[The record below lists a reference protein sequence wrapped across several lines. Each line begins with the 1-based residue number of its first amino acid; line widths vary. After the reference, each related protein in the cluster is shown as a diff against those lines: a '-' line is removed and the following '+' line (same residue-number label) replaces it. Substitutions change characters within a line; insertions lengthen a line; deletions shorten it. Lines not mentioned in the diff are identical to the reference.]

1 MGKLYLIETED
12 RIISD
17 FISLKFQLNTN
28 TNATPTW
35 TDVPATGAGT
45 GQELRF
51 SDSSAQGSTASASWP
66 AVTRPTSSTSGV
78 DYLYV
83 FTADTTSLGVF
94 GSSTSTPVAY
104 SNTSQY
110 HFLRLNWD
118 NTGTFASAPIFTA
131 YPSNAHGA
139 ITQGDN
145 SVLGGSSS
153 DTSSHSYLKGNAFGR
168 VDSAGSPAANPS
180 NAAAA
185 TNGSAGSASPTSG
198 ANWLTNFQSLQG
210 DTEYITA
217 PFTPAAT
224 TADTW
229 SLIIRLFIGA
239 NSAAGVST
247 PVISA
252 KYTYS

>member
-1 MGKLYLIETED
+1 MA
-12 RIISD
+12 D
-17 FISLKFQLNTN
+17 FTTLRFQLNTG
-28 TNATPTW
+28 TNASPTW
-35 TDVPATGAGT
+35 TSVPAAGAGT

-51 SDSSAQGSTASASWP
+51 SDSSAQGAVASASWP
-66 AVTRPTSSTSGV
+66 AVTRPISGTAGV

-94 GSSTSTPVAY
+94 GNATSTPVAY

-110 HFLRLNWD
+110 RFLRLDWD

-131 YPSNAHGA
+131 YSSTSHGA
-139 ITQGDN
+139 ITRGDN
-145 SVLGGSSS
+145 SVLGGNTT
-153 DTSSHSYLKGNAFGR
+153 DTGATARSYLKGNAFGR
-168 VDSAGSPAANPS
+168 VDSGGVPAANPS
-180 NAAAA
+180 NAAAVA
-185 TNGSAGSASPTSG
+185 DGMTGSVSPTAG

-210 DTEYITA
+210 DNDYITA

-224 TADTW
+224 TADQW

-247 PVISA
+247 PVLSS
-252 KYTYS
+252 KYTFS